1 MTRCNTGKLNNG
13 MKNIIRPNIKG
24 TSKSCFLGPPSV
36 KGSAEP
42 VMSKDEKQEL
52 EFIDSLINE
61 EQGGR
66 HAE

>member
-1 MTRCNTGKLNNG
+1 MTRCDTGKLRNG
-13 MKNIIRPNIKG
+13 MNNVIRPNIKG
-24 TSKSCFLGPPSV
+24 TTKNFFMGPPSV

-61 EQGGR
+61 EQGVR
-66 HAE
+66 NAE